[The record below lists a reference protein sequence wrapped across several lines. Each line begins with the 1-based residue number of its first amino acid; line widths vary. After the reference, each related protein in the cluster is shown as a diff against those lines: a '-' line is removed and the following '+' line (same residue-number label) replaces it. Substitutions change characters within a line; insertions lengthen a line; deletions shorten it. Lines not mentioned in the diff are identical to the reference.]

1 MHVSMVELKAALR
14 RCFEATGYFVGNYE
28 DAAEMILWLEKHG
41 LNGLAEF
48 NSSLPYINQDQNKQ
62 PSTIVYEDS
71 TAIVIDSHHRSSLNS
86 IAAALDVAYC
96 KSVEN
101 GIATV
106 TIRNCHN
113 RMFVLKALTDCGRR
127 GVSVVAYW
135 KNGSEKVTEHTAAIK
150 SGHKYPSY
158 QQAVIDVD
166 NLTDQSVDQ
175 QKKEQ
180 QQIDQQQSLTI
191 ICSTRVDLSSSLKA
205 RPETSHNKAKV
216 EVTSSTQIAANK
228 LHSVEY
234 GIEIKE
240 ELWESINQIGAGVL
254 VENSEESRKGA
265 GV

>member
-48 NSSLPYINQDQNKQ
+48 NSSLPYISQDQDKQ

-71 TAIVIDSHHRSSLNS
+71 TAIVIDSHNRSSLNS

-96 KSVEN
+96 KSIEN

-135 KNGSEKVTEHTAAIK
+135 KNGSAKVTEHTAAIK
-150 SGHKYPSY
+150 AGHKYPSY
-158 QQAVIDVD
+158 QYAVAEKDAQVD
-166 NLTDQSVDQ
+166 LQN
-175 QKKEQ
+175 
-180 QQIDQQQSLTI
+180 DQQQSLTI
-191 ICSTRVDLSSSLKA
+191 ICSTRVDLSSSLKS
-205 RPETSHNKAKV
+205 RPGDSQNKAKV
-216 EVTSSTQIAANK
+216 DVISSAQIAANK
-228 LHSVEY
+228 LQSVEY
-234 GIEIKE
+234 GIEITE
-240 ELWESINQIGAGVL
+240 ELWASINQIGEGVL
-254 VENSEESRKGA
+254 VENSEESRRGA
-265 GV
+265 GA